1 MLLRFS
7 LSIKVETHEIFWYSV
22 KKFLTFDY
30 IREHR
35 TTALHFVLLQFVH
48 QSQFSTP
55 RRSVG
60 TGLAL
65 PMEQPPS
72 RLMKAKDF
80 MKKEKVIIKIGTHYT
95 KEMYI

>member
-1 MLLRFS
+1 M
-7 LSIKVETHEIFWYSV
+7 

-30 IREHR
+30 TREHR
-35 TTALHFVLLQFVH
+35 TTALHFLVLLQFVL

-60 TGLAL
+60 NGLAL

>member
-1 MLLRFS
+1 MVS
-7 LSIKVETHEIFWYSV
+7 WYSV

-30 IREHR
+30 TREHR
-35 TTALHFVLLQFVH
+35 TTALHFLVLLQFVL
-48 QSQFSTP
+48 QSQFLTP
-55 RRSVG
+55 PRSVG
-60 TGLAL
+60 IGLAL

-72 RLMKAKDF
+72 RLMKEKDF